1 MKKCICLILALITVA
16 LIALP
21 VIGLADEG
29 GEYMYVKTGNG
40 KTLNVRQEPKM
51 GDNIIGSIAYGK
63 KVRVYQYAN
72 GGKWALVEPTDWSMS
87 NPGWVMTSYLV
98 PNNPGKYKKQEST
111 AKTSKKETKDIY
123 STMVH
128 VDPYQATVKPSK
140 SGDFVNVRWAPSKS
154 AAVMTLLYG
163 GTEVTVLCEGEGWN
177 QVQDMNTG
185 YVGFVDASFLVKAED
200 DE

>member
-1 MKKCICLILALITVA
+1 MKKMVCLVLALITVA

-21 VIGLADEG
+21 AISFAQAD
-29 GEYMYVKTGNG
+29 GEYLYVKTGNG
-40 KTLNVRQEPKM
+40 KTLNVRSEPKM
-51 GDNIIGSIAYGK
+51 GNNIMGTIAYGK

-98 PNNPGKYKKQEST
+98 KDKPGKYQKKTVKEDPKT
-111 AKTSKKETKDIY
+111 AEKSVTDIY
-123 STMVH
+123 STMIH
-128 VDPYQATVKPSK
+128 VDPYEATVKPAK
-140 SGDFVNVRWAPSKS
+140 TGDFVNVRWAPSKS

-163 GTEVTVLCEGEGWN
+163 GSEVTVLCEGEGWN
-177 QVQDMNTG
+177 QVQDINTG
-185 YVGFVDASFLVKAED
+185 YVGFVDASFLVRI